1 MKQLFLF
8 LLLLPGLLYAQVDP
22 KYMEGAVTMENGK
35 VVFSKSFKAAG
46 MTQDAIFNKLIYWAG
61 QRFVPAAKDALQS
74 RVLYSD
80 THTGHIACLGQEY
93 LVFTDKALALDR
105 AIINYQLTIGCKAG
119 AYEMKISAIRYLY
132 NNGDKK
138 EIIPAEEQ
146 ITDEYT
152 FTKKKDKLIKATGKF
167 RIRTIDL
174 VEQLYADAEKAV
186 GAPQATTQ
194 IAAQADEKPTIP
206 QTMIPQTTT
215 VTTAAISNTE
225 IGNSSLSGYR
235 QITADKI
242 PGNIYKMLSE
252 SWMLITAG
260 NDKGFNMMTA
270 SWGGLGHLYN
280 KPVAFCFI
288 NPTRHTIKYMEN
300 SDTYTLSFY
309 TETYREVLNY
319 CGSHSGKDTD
329 KVAGSG
335 LTPLTTP
342 SGSKAFSEAWMI
354 IECKKMVAQPFAPE
368 AILNPE
374 AKEKWGKEPHKMF
387 IGEIINV
394 WVK

>member
-1 MKQLFLF
+1 MKQLLLF
-8 LLLLPGLLYAQVDP
+8 LLLLPGLLHAQVDP
-22 KYMEGAVTMENGK
+22 QYMEGAVPLENGK

-46 MTQDAIFNKLIYWAG
+46 MTQDAIFSKLIYWAG
-61 QRFVPAAKDALQS
+61 NRFVPVEKDAMQS

-80 THTGHIACLGQEY
+80 PNSGQIACLGQEY

-105 AIINYQLTIGCKAG
+105 ATINYQLAIECQAG
-119 AYEMKISAIRYLY
+119 SYQMKISEIRYLY
-132 NNGDKK
+132 SNGDKK

-167 RIRTIDL
+167 RIHTIDL
-174 VEQLYADAEKAV
+174 VNQLYADAEKAV
-186 GAPQATTQ
+186 GAS
-194 IAAQADEKPTIP
+194 
-206 QTMIPQTTT
+206 QTTT
-215 VTTAAISNTE
+215 PAIVQTDERQNVTQTTTPQVATIATAINTE
-225 IGNSSLSGYR
+225 SDNSSLNGYR
-235 QITADKI
+235 QIAPDKI

-252 SWMLITAG
+252 NWMLITAG
-260 NDKGFNMMTA
+260 NDAGFNMMTA
-270 SWGGLGHLYN
+270 SWGALGHLYN

-288 NPTRHTIKYMEN
+288 NPTRHTIKYMDN

-309 TETYREVLNY
+309 TETYRDVLNY

-342 SGSKAFSEAWMI
+342 TGSKAFSEAWMI
-354 IECKKMVAQPFAPE
+354 IECRKMVAQPFNPE
-368 AILNPE
+368 AIFNPE
-374 AKEKWGKEPHKMF
+374 AKDKWGKTPHKMF